1 MKSRS
6 VPFLL
11 SILSCLLA
19 APPAFAM
26 GSLPT
31 GPSESDNESEI
42 SSAGGGPTDMVTA
55 RVRLLPDREFQA
67 VLEQEI
73 AAARSEVVLTLHL
86 FTAMEEVSRRSRE
99 MAELL
104 AETAQR
110 GVKVIVVLEIGKEV
124 SPVTRANRKAARFL
138 SGRGVHV
145 YSDMS
150 GTVVHAKV
158 AVVDR
163 RLVFIGSH
171 DLTQQSLGHYR
182 EASVVIDSTTIAT
195 SVLGFVE
202 SLEPVKYREP

>member
-6 VPFLL
+6 IPVVL
-11 SILSCLLA
+11 SILLCLFA
-19 APPAFAM
+19 ASAVFAM

-31 GPSESDNESEI
+31 GPSESGNESEI
-42 SSAGGGPTDMVTA
+42 SSSGGPTDMVTA

-73 AAARSEVVLTLHL
+73 AAARSEIVLTLHL
-86 FTAMEEVSRRSRE
+86 FTAMEEVSRRARE
-99 MAELL
+99 MAEVL
-104 AETAQR
+104 AETARR
-110 GVKVIVVLEIGKEV
+110 GVKVIVVVEIGKEV
-124 SPVTRANRKAARFL
+124 SPVTQANRKTARFL
-138 SGRGVHV
+138 SERGVQV

-158 AVVDR
+158 AVIDR

-182 EASVVIDSTTIAT
+182 EASIVVDSTTVAT
-195 SVLGFVE
+195 SVLGFIE
-202 SLEPVKYREP
+202 SLEPVKYRDP